1 MAFEL
6 VDFTAVKATPSVD
19 AATLDIQSG
28 TLFGT
33 GKKFTDDHQLEWVN
47 VYLPPPLQ
55 TIDGWVKSTDGRTV
69 DDPAPAPLDAE
80 MFVRQCTLVDRSLNA
95 DPAVAP
101 NFIAADFLIAR
112 AIFETGM
119 AQTVFPVPLCTG
131 PFRLA
136 QTEWDDFLSSGLQT
150 HSLFQPA
157 DVIYPMAQVYA
168 AGFSVHAASK
178 GFVDA
183 WVAGNPPGGRRRA
196 VRSQLS

>member
-95 DPAVAP
+95 DPAGGGSGFERCTRRQGERETDAHG
-101 NFIAADFLIAR
+101 ADQYRPGPAR
-112 AIFETGM
+112 
-119 AQTVFPVPLCTG
+119 
-131 PFRLA
+131 R
-136 QTEWDDFLSSGLQT
+136 S
-150 HSLFQPA
+150 
-157 DVIYPMAQVYA
+157 
-168 AGFSVHAASK
+168 
-178 GFVDA
+178 
-183 WVAGNPPGGRRRA
+183 RA
-196 VRSQLS
+196 R